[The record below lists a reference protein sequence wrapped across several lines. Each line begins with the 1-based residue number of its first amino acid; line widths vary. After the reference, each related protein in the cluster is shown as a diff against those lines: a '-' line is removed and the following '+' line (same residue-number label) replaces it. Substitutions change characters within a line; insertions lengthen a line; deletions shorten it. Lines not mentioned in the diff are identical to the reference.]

1 MVRMLLSEVV
11 AQLDDGYRFNGC
23 IYIKVCAVAVWSIY
37 TDNLFMRD
45 MPKDIESILMVRQH
59 LCLIVVTCFPERI
72 VVRNDYLLKFLCSGR
87 RDVEFLRI
95 VFKDSFK
102 VFSCFLRAHKEL
114 VDGML
119 SVVRIAAHVV
129 EDVKNDFP
137 ETVTFPCERIG
148 DEHLLPAF
156 EGMWS

>member
-11 AQLDDGYRFNGC
+11 TQLDNGYRLNGC
-23 IYIKVCAVAVWSIY
+23 IYIKVCAIAVWSIY

-59 LCLIVVTCFPERI
+59 LCFIVVIHLSKRI
-72 VVRNDYLLKFLCSGR
+72 VVCDDYLFKLIRNGR
-87 RDVEFLRI
+87 CNVEFLRI

-119 SVVRIAAHVV
+119 CVIRGSTHVI

-148 DEHLLPAF
+148 NEHLLPAF
-156 EGMWS
+156 EGVGS

>member
-59 LCLIVVTCFPERI
+59 LCLIVVIYLSERI
-72 VVRNDYLLKFLCSGR
+72 VVCNDYLLKFLCSGR

-95 VFKDSFK
+95 VFKDGFK
-102 VFSCFLRAHKEL
+102 VFSCFLRANKEL

-119 SVVRIAAHVV
+119 SVVRISAQ
-129 EDVKNDFP
+129 
-137 ETVTFPCERIG
+137 R
-148 DEHLLPAF
+148 
-156 EGMWS
+156 